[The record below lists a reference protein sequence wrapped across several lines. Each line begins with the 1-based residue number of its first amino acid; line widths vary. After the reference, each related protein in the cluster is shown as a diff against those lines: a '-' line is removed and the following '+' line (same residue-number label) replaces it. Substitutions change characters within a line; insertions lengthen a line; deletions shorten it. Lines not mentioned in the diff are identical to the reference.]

1 VQPLLGEFGHFIS
14 CSNRFDSASGFG
26 AYILDDNMFVVNGKV
41 IVDGKLS
48 LLKRSHKIG
57 NSYQIVLPKEWL
69 WAIGEPREFLIYQEK
84 SRLIVEPY
92 TGQGR
97 IVYDCRRGR

>member
-1 VQPLLGEFGHFIS
+1 MKLAD
-14 CSNRFDSASGFG
+14 RA
-26 AYILDDNMFVVNGKV
+26 V

-48 LLKRSHKIG
+48 LLKKSHKIG

-69 WAIGEPREFLIYQEK
+69 WAVGEPREFLLYVDGR
-84 SRLIVEPY
+84 RLIIEPY

-97 IVYDCRRGR
+97 IIYNSRSGQ